1 MPLPKPEKSEK
12 IDQRVEKN
20 EPPVEIIPVEKQPQP
35 APEVELDGAGQ
46 IVPPKPAE
54 PSVSAEDFRKMQAR
68 YEYQARQ
75 FERSQREMQE
85 RMDRLASVPQPVI
98 HTEKPA
104 ENDVYGLNK
113 DELNQLGQNDWTKPV
128 QMMSEKIAEKI
139 AEKKI
144 KEFFEEQKRT
154 QAEQLRQQNT
164 MTILERKKQWVLE
177 QEPSLNDETSEQFRG
192 FYGTYNQ
199 LIQEDPT
206 LIQNPYAPEIV
217 YRRWKAEAKAPERQD
232 AIDPE
237 KERLKRVAGGVVPQ
251 GRPVT
256 SEKPIK
262 LTQDEVDLCKKKG
275 ISLAVYASM
284 KDANFKEGVTA

>member
-1 MPLPKPEKSEK
+1 MPLPTPGKPEK
-12 IDQRVEKN
+12 N
-20 EPPVEIIPVEKQPQP
+20 EVPVEIIPAETKQPQP
-35 APEVELDGAGQ
+35 AQEVELDQAGS
-46 IVPPKPAE
+46 VLPPKPAE

-75 FERSQREMQE
+75 FERSQRELQE
-85 RMDRLASVPQPVI
+85 QIHSLRSVPQPVI

-128 QMMSEKIAEKI
+128 QMMSEKIAAKI
-139 AEKKI
+139 ASEKI
-144 KEFFEEQKRT
+144 KEFFEEREKK
-154 QAEQLRQQNT
+154 QAEQLRQQT
-164 MTILERKKQWVLE
+164 SMSTLEREKQWVIE

-192 FYGTYNQ
+192 FYATYNR

-206 LIQNPYAPEIV
+206 LLQNPRAPRLV
-217 YRRWKAEAKAPERQD
+217 YREWKAEAKVPETAAGVQPV
-232 AIDPE
+232 DPE
-237 KERLKRVAGGVVPQ
+237 KERLKRVAGGVAPQ

-256 SEKPIK
+256 TAKTIR
-262 LTQDEVDLCKKKG
+262 LTQDEVDFCQNKG
-275 ISLAVYASM
+275 ISPAVYASM